1 MRPPVLARP
10 LVLEARARVADGAG
24 GFADT
29 WEARGTLWAEVA
41 AGSGSAAEGGDVA
54 LGALGLRI
62 VVRAAPQGAPE
73 RPEPGQRFRDG
84 ARLYAIL
91 AVSERDGA
99 GRHLLCHA
107 REEVVR

>member
-1 MRPPVLARP
+1 MRPPVLSRP

-24 GFADT
+24 GFVET

-41 AGSGSAAEGGDVA
+41 PGAGTAAEGGDVA

-62 VVRAAPQGAPE
+62 VVRAAPQGAPD
-73 RPEPGQRFRDG
+73 RPVPGQRFRDG
-84 ARLYAIL
+84 ARLFAIL
-91 AVSERDGA
+91 SVAERDGT